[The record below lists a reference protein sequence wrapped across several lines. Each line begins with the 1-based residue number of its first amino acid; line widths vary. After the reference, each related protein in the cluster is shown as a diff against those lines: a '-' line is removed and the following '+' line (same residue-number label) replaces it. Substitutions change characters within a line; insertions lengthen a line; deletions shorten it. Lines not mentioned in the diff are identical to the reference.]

1 MKKIISIIFVFF
13 CSLSINAQWNGSF
26 ATNEYTNEKIPQVVY
41 EFKYP
46 TDGFIK
52 YVNNQLQVYLFYNI
66 YENVDLLTRMRVE
79 NNGWIKYD
87 SEASLNFIGK
97 KSTELLSVGAYV
109 ENLEKDEFAFVFAI
123 NDQNNEILNL
133 LKLNTKLNI
142 RYYDIVKESYKVISV
157 SLIGFSKQYKR
168 IHKF

>member
-1 MKKIISIIFVFF
+1 M
-13 CSLSINAQWNGSF
+13 C
-26 ATNEYTNEKIPQVVY
+26 
-41 EFKYP
+41 
-46 TDGFIK
+46 
-52 YVNNQLQVYLFYNI
+52 
-66 YENVDLLTRMRVE
+66 VE

-109 ENLEKDEFAFVFAI
+109 ENLEKDEFVFVFAI

-133 LKLNTKLNI
+133 LKSNTKLNI

-157 SLIGFSKQYKR
+157 SLIGFVR
-168 IHKF
+168 